1 MDEERKGLGCD
12 YDKRIISVVIW
23 FTVELSKDD
32 FTLATRIIW
41 LSSFFVAVTLYRG
54 IHDMSHKSWNI
65 VSSERYENGYSFQ
78 RCVARNKYM

>member
-41 LSSFFVAVTLYRG
+41 LSSFFGSRNPLSRN
-54 IHDMSHKSWNI
+54 SW
-65 VSSERYENGYSFQ
+65 
-78 RCVARNKYM
+78 

>member
-41 LSSFFVAVTLYRG
+41 LSSFFGSRNPLSRNSWYEPQVMEYRIIWEIWKWVLVSTLCG
-54 IHDMSHKSWNI
+54 EK
-65 VSSERYENGYSFQ
+65 
-78 RCVARNKYM
+78 